1 MLQLNKVVN
10 IPVHILKRI
19 CKLKIV
25 YRILTE
31 FLHFIYK
38 DIYIWWVISWQIY
51 GHQPG
56 RVFLVKGQIHADIE
70 TADIR

>member
-38 DIYIWWVISWQIY
+38 DIYIW
-51 GHQPG
+51 
-56 RVFLVKGQIHADIE
+56 
-70 TADIR
+70 